1 MMEERKL
8 QKEHQKC
15 NILLEDRGR
24 LSVSGVEDIDTFD
37 ETTFIAITCA
47 GALVVKGADLHI
59 SKLNVDTGEL
69 VVDGEFDSCVFNNSY
84 GGKAGGGLL
93 AKIFK

>member
-1 MMEERKL
+1 MDERKL
-8 QKEHQKC
+8 QKDIQKC
-15 NILLEDRGR
+15 NILMEDRNR
-24 LSVSGVEDIDTFD
+24 ISVSGVEDVDTFD
-37 ETTFIAITCA
+37 ESGFIAITTA

-84 GGKAGGGLL
+84 SGKAGGFL
-93 AKIFK
+93 ARIFK